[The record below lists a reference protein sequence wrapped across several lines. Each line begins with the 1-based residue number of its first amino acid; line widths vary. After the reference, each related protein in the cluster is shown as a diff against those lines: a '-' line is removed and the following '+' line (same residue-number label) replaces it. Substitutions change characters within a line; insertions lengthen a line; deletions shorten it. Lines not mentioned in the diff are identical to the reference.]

1 MKVLVYTCLFPNHL
15 QPNRSVFIKHRMQHF
30 AKLDGCEIKVVN
42 PVPFSPSWSFLQSRY
57 PLARVRRREIIE
69 GIEVYHPSYALIPK
83 ISMPLHGILMYL
95 STLNLVKKIQKT
107 FPFDLI
113 DGHYIYPDGFAAIL
127 LGRTLGKPV
136 VLSARGTD
144 INQFAAF
151 RLIKPMIRYTLDR
164 AKHVI
169 SVSQALKDRMVEIGA
184 ESRKVSV
191 IPNGIDLKHFYPK
204 DRIEARRSLGLA
216 EDAKVIFSVGAL
228 IPLKGHDVI
237 LEAVQKLVRKVKG
250 LHLYVVGEGPQRGF
264 LESRASEMNLAAHV
278 DFVGQRP
285 NKELGAW
292 YNAADVFCLASS
304 REGWANVIMEALAC
318 GTPVVTTKVGGS
330 PEILTTPDVGLL
342 VERNSDAIA
351 EGLLLAFNREW
362 DRAKIHRHVAERTWR
377 QVAKEVRGV
386 FEQVLIQQE
395 KTGTSRECWE

>member
-15 QPNRSVFIKHRMQHF
+15 QPNNAVFVKHRMQHF
-30 AKLDGCEIKVVN
+30 AELEGCDIRVVN
-42 PVPFSPSWSFLQSRY
+42 PVPFCPPWTFMERWY
-57 PLARVRRREIIE
+57 PLARVREKEIIE
-69 GIEVYHPSYALIPK
+69 GIEVYHPRYALIPK

-95 STLNLVKKIQKT
+95 STLNLVKKIQET

-113 DGHYIYPDGFAAIL
+113 DGHYIYPDGFAAVL
-127 LGRTLGKPV
+127 LGRALGKPV

-144 INQFAAF
+144 INQFADF

-204 DRIEARRSLGLA
+204 DRIEARRSLGLE

-237 LEAVQKLVRKVKG
+237 LEALQKLVRKVKG

-264 LESRASEMNLAAHV
+264 LESKAREMNLAAHV
-278 DFVGQRP
+278 NFVGQRP

-292 YNAADVFCLASS
+292 YNASDVFCLASS

-318 GTPVVTTKVGGS
+318 GTPVVATKVGGS
-330 PEILTTPDVGLL
+330 PEILTTPDIGSL
-342 VERNSDAIA
+342 VERNPDAIA

-362 DRAKIHRHVAERTWR
+362 DRAKIHRHVAGRTWHR
-377 QVAKEVRGV
+377 VAIEVEDV
-386 FEQVLIQQE
+386 FKRVLAEHE
-395 KTGTSRECWE
+395 KKRIRREW